1 MNWLILKE
9 INMNISNEHLIPMPV
24 LDIGDKLKNTRIT
37 ESEKFQLRGRVFAIK
52 EYCEKVLKNT

>member
-1 MNWLILKE
+1 
-9 INMNISNEHLIPMPV
+9 MNISNEHLIPMPV